1 MNRQRFRL
9 ADYYQNGSQYYHAT
23 FDRLTHKTNA
33 QHKKIP
39 VALLTDVYLVDEN
52 DKKVRLSNKK
62 DFIDKKGR
70 HILADHIW
78 VKFTKPWFEV
88 STELIKGDEVF
99 FSAEVEQYKIN
110 RQDILKERDKIWKD
124 AKKKSEQIYQRWSKY
139 TDTHKRK
146 NFQLSLKKMK
156 QKQHDLL
163 EQAKKDQTELELV
176 DYGLNKIKNISVS
189 KMVKPRQHFQR
200 DEYHYSQ
207 YKKQG
212 YKYSAWLAARSIKY
226 AQGEKVE

>member
-9 ADYYQNGSQYYHAT
+9 ADYYQKGSKHYHAT

-70 HILADHIW
+70 HILADHLW
-78 VKFTKPWFEV
+78 VKFTKPWFEIP
-88 STELIKGDEVF
+88 TELIKGDEVF

-110 RQDILKERDKIWKD
+110 RQDVLKERDKIWD
-124 AKKKSEQIYQRWSKY
+124 EAKKKSEQIYLRWSKY
-139 TDTHKRK
+139 TDTHRRK
-146 NFQLSLKKMK
+146 NFELSLNKMK
-156 QKQHDLL
+156 QKQRDLM
-163 EQAKKDQTELELV
+163 EQAKKEQEALELV
-176 DYGLNKIKNISVS
+176 DYSLNKIKNINVS
-189 KMVKPRQHFQR
+189 KLIKPGHQFEREQYNY
-200 DEYHYSQ
+200 EQ
-207 YKKQG
+207 YKRQG
-212 YKYSAWLAARSIKY
+212 YKYSAWLAARSIEY
-226 AQGEKVE
+226 SQAESVN